1 MNPYGKTF
9 VLGLVAVSLSFA
21 DPSVIAGERPNV
33 LYILADDIGWGD
45 VGAYHEAQTGTAP
58 VVPTPNLDALA
69 RDGMMFTDAHTPA
82 ALCAP
87 TRFSLLTGSNPVRN
101 GRPWGTWGLSSS
113 SAFSAG
119 GSHDT
124 LGDVMQRADYVLVVG
139 HDQHDVGRPAGCLR
153 LGGAGGQETGKHRHH
168 HGRVS

>member
-87 TRFSLLTGSNPVRN
+87 TRFSLLTGSNPVRV
-101 GRPWGTWGLSSS
+101 
-113 SAFSAG
+113 
-119 GSHDT
+119 
-124 LGDVMQRADYVLVVG
+124 DV
-139 HDQHDVGRPAGCLR
+139 DVGEAGQALDIDRVVSLFLPLIKSDVLEHEHPAGRQCLR
-153 LGGAGGQETGKHRHH
+153 LGLGVEATGVTGQFNRFAQQFTEPLGYR
-168 HGRVS
+168 GQ